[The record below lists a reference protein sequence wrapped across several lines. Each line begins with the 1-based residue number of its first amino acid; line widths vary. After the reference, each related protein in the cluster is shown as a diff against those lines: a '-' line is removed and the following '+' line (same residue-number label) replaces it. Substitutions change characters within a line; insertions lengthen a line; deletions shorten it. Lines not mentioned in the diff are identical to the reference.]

1 MKTILSTLMLLF
13 FLMGQINLTLAAH
26 YCGGELKSTQIT
38 VAPEA
43 HDCCDSSTN
52 EKANPVCCIDQIA
65 TSDSDQYFGKASF
78 QIDISPDFILAYV
91 LSFES
96 LFGEEASSSQ
106 VAYQYPE
113 RSVPDL
119 CILHQSFLI

>member
-26 YCGGELKSTQIT
+26 YCGDELKSTQIT
-38 VAPEA
+38 VAPES
-43 HDCCDSSTN
+43 HDCCDTSSN
-52 EKANPVCCIDQIA
+52 EKADPDCCNDQLA

-78 QIDISPDFILAYV
+78 QVDLSPEFVLAYI
-91 LSFES
+91 LTFES
-96 LFGEEASSSQ
+96 LFVEESSSSHSVNQ
-106 VAYQYPE
+106 VLD
-113 RSVPDL
+113 RTILDL